1 MGERQEA
8 QVSQPKKKRRIS
20 KKKIIL
26 GGLSSVFLLVLIAV
40 LFVNEYINKS
50 LPQTEGT
57 IKLPLLE
64 NEVTVIT
71 DQDGVPHIKAET
83 ARDMYIAQGYIQAD
97 RRMFQMEMSRRQ
109 ASGTLSEVVG
119 EDALN
124 QDKYFRTLG
133 LRRAAEESYEVYSSD
148 SVEVLEWFASGVNTY
163 IEEAKANNTLPVEF
177 TLMGFEP
184 KEWTPVDSLT
194 IGKYMAFDLG
204 GHWQQQAFNYY
215 LLDNYEEEKAYELF
229 PAYPENKPT
238 IIQED
243 EIDIAASFEHAVI
256 PHPFNGSNNWVVS
269 GDKTASGLPLLAD
282 DPHLGLATPSIWLQ
296 MHLESTDGLN
306 VSGVIFAGVP
316 GIILGH
322 NDQIA
327 WGVTNTGPDV
337 QQLYIEQRNP
347 DNPDE
352 FLFEDEWE
360 EATIIEEPIKVKDG
374 DTVDYEVVETRHG
387 PIVSEFASETGKDT
401 VLSLRW
407 TALDATTELEAIMEM
422 NRATN
427 WEEFEQGL
435 EKFLVPA
442 QNFVFA
448 SNDGTIAYKANGKIP
463 IYEDGHDAL
472 LPLNGW
478 EADNE
483 WQGYIPYDE
492 LPIIVNPEKGFIAT
506 ANNQIAPDSYPYHIS
521 NVWAQPYRYERIAE
535 VLEAGDNFTAED
547 MQDLQMDQT
556 DLRAREFVPIFQE
569 VLADTDLTKQE
580 QEALESL
587 SGWDF
592 VADKEAPQPLIFEHW
607 MQAIQSTIY
616 QQEIPQVMRTLF
628 STQSQSTEN
637 VLRKAASG
645 EESQWIE
652 EKGGIEVVLHDALEN
667 TMEKL
672 TETYGEDIAAW
683 EWGDYHQ
690 VQFHHPL
697 SGVSP
702 LVAFFFNNEDAI
714 PVGGSGVTPMATS
727 YDTETGE
734 VDHGASWR
742 FVIDTSDMQ
751 SGYHIVGPGQDGHF
765 RSDWYHDQMSD
776 WVEGNYHETRID
788 GVEGKELMLEPGK

>member
-1 MGERQEA
+1 MGERQRE

-20 KKKIIL
+20 KKKMII
-26 GGLSSVFLLVLIAV
+26 GVSSSILLLVLIGF
-40 LFVNEYINKS
+40 LFVSGYINKS

-57 IKLPLLE
+57 IELPMLE
-64 NEVTVIT
+64 SKVIVIT
-71 DQDGVPHIKAET
+71 DEDGVPHIKADNV
-83 ARDMYIAQGYIQAD
+83 RDMYIAQGYIQAD
-97 RRMFQMEMSRRQ
+97 RRMFQMELSRRQ

-133 LRRAAEESYEVYSSD
+133 LRRAAEKSYEVYSEE
-148 SVEVLEWFASGVNTY
+148 SVEVLEWFASGVNAY
-163 IEEAKANNTLPVEF
+163 MEEAKANNSLPVEF

-184 KEWTPVDSLT
+184 EAWTPVDSLT

-229 PAYPENKPT
+229 PAYPVNKPT

-269 GDKTASGLPLLAD
+269 GDKTASGMPLLAD

-296 MHLESTDGLN
+296 MHLESADGLN

-360 EATIIEEPIKVKDG
+360 EATIIEEPIQVKDG
-374 DTVDYEVVETRHG
+374 ETVDYEVVETRHG
-387 PIVSEFASETGKDT
+387 PIVSEFASESGKDT

-407 TALDATTELEAIMEM
+407 TALDASTELEAIMEM

-448 SNDGTIAYKANGKIP
+448 SDDGTIAYKANGKIP
-463 IYEDGHDAL
+463 IYEEGHDAL

-492 LPIIVNPEKGFIAT
+492 LPTVVNPEKGFIAT
-506 ANNQIAPDSYPYHIS
+506 ANNQITPVSYPYHIS

-535 VLEAGDNFTAED
+535 VLESGDDFTAED

-569 VLADTDLTKQE
+569 VLAETEFTEQE
-580 QEALESL
+580 QGAMELL
-587 SGWDF
+587 SDWDF
-592 VADKEAPQPLIFEHW
+592 LADKDIPQPLIFEHW
-607 MQAIQSTIY
+607 MQEIQNTIY
-616 QQEIPQVMRTLF
+616 RQEIPHAMRNLF
-628 STQSQSTEN
+628 SVQSQATEN
-637 VLRKAASG
+637 VLRNAASG
-645 EESQWIE
+645 EGSQWME
-652 EKGGIEVVLHDALEN
+652 AKGGMEAVLKDSLED
-667 TMEKL
+667 TLEKL
-672 TETYGEDIAAW
+672 TESYGDDLSGW
-683 EWGDYHQ
+683 KWGDYHQ

-697 SGVSP
+697 SSVSP
-702 LVAFFFNNEDAI
+702 FLAFFFNNEDAI

-727 YDTETGE
+727 YESETG
-734 VDHGASWR
+734 WR

-751 SGYHIVGPGQDGHF
+751 SGYHIVGPGQDEHF

-776 WVEGNYHETRID
+776 WVEGNYHETRLD
-788 GVEGKELMLEPGK
+788 ETEGRELVLEPN

>member
-1 MGERQEA
+1 M
-8 QVSQPKKKRRIS
+8 
-20 KKKIIL
+20 